1 MGLACELMRT
11 LKTTNGILLDFPFLP
26 QQYYAQN
33 TFFKTFLYI
42 PPATQDKFDNTCLKP
57 HNLRSRGVKWP
68 CSRHSIISSSYVT
81 HILTIDNFKI

>member
-42 PPATQDKFDNTCLKP
+42 TQLILFSISFFFIYLFFSTLLFNCERDILK
-57 HNLRSRGVKWP
+57 L
-68 CSRHSIISSSYVT
+68 
-81 HILTIDNFKI
+81 LT

>member
-42 PPATQDKFDNTCLKP
+42 TQLILFSISFFFFYLFFSTLLFNCERDILK
-57 HNLRSRGVKWP
+57 L
-68 CSRHSIISSSYVT
+68 
-81 HILTIDNFKI
+81 LT

>member
-42 PPATQDKFDNTCLKP
+42 TQLILFSISFFFIYSIWEFICLF
-57 HNLRSRGVKWP
+57 LIEV
-68 CSRHSIISSSYVT
+68 IDDT
-81 HILTIDNFKI
+81 LEALIL